1 MLTGKELDD
10 YVRTVSHD
18 VYWYVFMMLDCNE
31 AVPGEVAGRVATA
44 AQEVV
49 EREAWLALTD
59 GEND

>member
-10 YVRTVSHD
+10 YVRTVSDD
-18 VYWYVFMMLDCNE
+18 VYWYVFMMLDSNE

-49 EREAWLALTD
+49 ERETRLALEA
-59 GEND
+59 GEHD